1 MLTPMVSLASP
12 WCLWAV
18 MAWVLPPGLDSDSE
32 VRLDILCLHMFSP
45 RVCLYPNFF
54 FSWEVVQ
61 LLSCVSLC
69 DPMDYSSPGF
79 PVLHHLLE
87 FAQTHVHWVNDTIP
101 PSHPLSPPSLPALNL
116 CHHQGLYRWVGSSH
130 QVAKCWSFSFSITP
144 SSSGL
149 ISSWINWFDHLA
161 VQGTPRSLLQHHSSK
176 ASILLDAQPSLWS
189 AHICT
194 WLLEKP

>member
-18 MAWVLPPGLDSDSE
+18 MDWALPPGLDSDSE
-32 VRLDILCLHMFSP
+32 VGLDILCLHMFSP

-61 LLSCVSLC
+61 LLSCVRLC

-79 PVLHHLLE
+79 PVLHHLE
-87 FAQTHVHWVNDTIP
+87 FAQTHVHWVDDTIP

-144 SSSGL
+144 SNSGL
-149 ISSWINWFDHLA
+149 ISFWINWFDHLA
-161 VQGTPRSLLQHHSSK
+161 VQGTPRSLLQYHSSK
-176 ASILLDAQPSLWS
+176 ASVLLDAQPSVWS
-189 AHICT
+189 NSHICT
-194 WLLEKP
+194 WLLEKS